1 MSALDKTLAKMR
13 NNPRDWRIDDLK
25 AVANRFGIDWR
36 NEGGSHH
43 VFSFP
48 GVDEDVC
55 VPAHRPLK
63 PVSPKGTSSGAYV
76 RQFVALVDKAKEL
89 QS

>member
-1 MSALDKTLAKMR
+1 MVAYEKLLARMR

-25 AVANRFGIDWR
+25 LVANRLGIDWR

-43 VFSFP
+43 VFSYP
-48 GVDEDVC
+48 GVEEDVC
-55 VPAHRPLK
+55 VPAHRPIK
-63 PVSPKGTSSGAYV
+63 PVYV
-76 RQFVALVDKAKEL
+76 RQFVELANKAKEL

>member
-1 MSALDKTLAKMR
+1 MSTHEKTLTKMR

-25 AVANRFGIDWR
+25 AVAGKFGIEWR
-36 NEGGSHH
+36 NDGGSHY

-48 GVDEDVC
+48 GLDEDVC
-55 VPAHRPLK
+55 VPAHRPIK
-63 PVSPKGTSSGAYV
+63 PIYV
-76 RQFVALVDKAKEL
+76 RQFVALVERAKES

>member
-1 MSALDKTLAKMR
+1 MSTYEKLLARMC

-25 AVANRFGIDWR
+25 AVARRLGIDCR

-48 GVDEDVC
+48 GVEEDVC
-55 VPAHRPLK
+55 VPSHRPVK
-63 PVSPKGTSSGAYV
+63 PIYV
-76 RQFVALVDKAKEL
+76 RQFLALCDKTKE
-89 QS
+89 

>member
-1 MSALDKTLAKMR
+1 MSYATLFVCMSTHEKTLAKMR

-25 AVANRFGIDWR
+25 AVAGKFGIAWR
-36 NEGGSHH
+36 NDGGSHY

-48 GVDEDVC
+48 GLDEDVC
-55 VPAHRPLK
+55 VPAHRPIK
-63 PVSPKGTSSGAYV
+63 PIYV
-76 RQFVALVDKAKEL
+76 RQFVALVERAKES